1 MYRYKRQS
9 IKALQKPTEFKQRK
23 YKKRKPKQKPNTK
36 CIDVVLPPFR
46 AFWLL
51 EFFKYSSKRN
61 NKTEMTKNA

>member
-23 YKKRKPKQKPNTK
+23 YKKRKQKQKPNTK
-36 CIDVVLPPFR
+36 FIDAVLIFR

-51 EFFKYSSKRN
+51 EFFKYSSKQN